1 MSFVKAMIYSKIQ
14 QSFVPVTVSKKSY
27 DLKDFGIFT
36 KYSIFDK
43 RILLGHVDLQDTP
56 KGVFV
61 EFIENLHP
69 DLYSGF
75 GKLADQI
82 EVEHCLNRGLDTFE
96 INSDAALNSHAVHYL
111 RGKRFKEIRSKDI
124 AKEMMAR
131 FQTQDPNI
139 IVQKIINLTPKGE
152 KYITNFLGKVSM
164 FMPKEMIN
172 RYLEIIKRAPIL
184 K

>member
-1 MSFVKAMIYSKIQ
+1 MIYSKIQ
-14 QSFVPVTVSKKSY
+14 QNFVPVTVSKKSY
-27 DLKDFGIFT
+27 DLKNFGIFT

-43 RILLGHVDLQDTP
+43 NNLIGHVDLQDTP
-56 KGVFV
+56 MGIFV

-82 EVEHCLNRGLDTFE
+82 EVEHCLKRGMDTFE
-96 INSDAALNSHAVHYL
+96 INSEAALNSHAVHFL
-111 RGKRFKEIRSKDI
+111 RGKRFKEIRSKSI
-124 AKEMMAR
+124 AKEMMAK
-131 FQTQDPNI
+131 FQTQDPNL
-139 IVQKIINLTPKGE
+139 IVQKIIKATPKGE

-172 RYLEIIKRAPIL
+172 KYLEAIKKTPIL